1 VKIAVATDGFMV
13 AAHFGRCPEYTI
25 VTASDSKVQDKIVIP
40 NPGHEPGFLPEYL
53 SKLGVTCII
62 AGGMGPRAQGLF
74 AEKNIQTVSGVSGTV
89 NDAID
94 SYLAGSLEA
103 GESFCEHGEGHGGC
117 DHDHA
122 GHGERKHC

>member
-1 VKIAVATDGFMV
+1 MKIAVATDGPMV

-25 VTASDSKVQDKIVIP
+25 VTVDDGKVTNKVVIP

-53 SKLGVTCII
+53 SKLGVSCII

-74 AEKNIQTVSGVSGTV
+74 AEKNIQTVTGVSGPVSEVV
-89 NDAID
+89 N

-103 GESFCEHGEGHGGC
+103 GESLCEHGERHERC
-117 DHDHA
+117 DRHEEH
-122 GHGERKHC
+122 HGEHSR

>member
-1 VKIAVATDGFMV
+1 MKIAVATDGPMV

-25 VTASDSKVQDKIVIP
+25 LTVDDGKVTNKVVIP

-53 SKLGVTCII
+53 SKLGVSCII

-74 AEKNIQTVSGVSGTV
+74 AEKNIRTVTGVSGPV
-89 NDAID
+89 SEVVD

-103 GESFCEHGEGHGGC
+103 GESLCEHREHHQGC
-117 DHDHA
+117 DRHEEH
-122 GHGERKHC
+122 HREHSR